1 MTRKYIV
8 DFSSPFLALVFSY
21 NFFMGKEEIL
31 SYLKHAKIQD
41 ETLRKI
47 CYYFVEDY
55 TAIQTAQ
62 ELNLSRQ
69 TINNYYKIIRTLL
82 LFKQDELISFM
93 KENRLCNDSFSI
105 KHIKIGKNICYFV
118 ECNKKVFMLDL
129 EENFLPNIKEFIKEN
144 IEESLLNN
152 KGTNCAKV
160 LFNKK
165 EEKYLL
171 TKLYKSSNQMQEFI
185 DKRVKKFRGLNKQ
198 NLDLHI
204 KESQFRYNYPSSYIY
219 DTLLTLLNLNT
230 KTSTN

>member
-1 MTRKYIV
+1 MV
-8 DFSSPFLALVFSY
+8 FSPFLALVFLY
-21 NFFMGKEEIL
+21 NFLMGKEEIIN
-31 SYLKHAKIQD
+31 YLKHAKIQD
-41 ETLRKI
+41 NVLRKI

-82 LFKQDELISFM
+82 LFKQDELLAFM

-144 IEESLLNN
+144 IEESLLSN
-152 KGTNCAKV
+152 KSINCAKV

-165 EEKYLL
+165 EEKYFL
-171 TKLYKSSNQMQEFI
+171 TKLYKSSNQMQDFI
-185 DKRVKKFRGLNKQ
+185 DKRVKKFRGLNKKSLQ
-198 NLDLHI
+198 LHI
-204 KESQFRYNYPSSYIY
+204 KESQFRYNYSSNYIY
-219 DTLLTLLNLNT
+219 ETLLNLLNLNT
-230 KTSTN
+230 KTSPF